1 MRKAGNTILFMLWE
15 TFQFNNIP
23 LDIYWNDVKTMDASV
38 LLNIKYLWWK
48 NSFWMNQNKN
58 KKQ

>member
-23 LDIYWNDVKTMDASV
+23 LGFYWNDVKTMDASV
-38 LLNIKYLWWK
+38 LLNIKYL
-48 NSFWMNQNKN
+48 
-58 KKQ
+58 